1 MRWSCRLR
9 SGSSAGEQKYPC
21 ETFRIRDRIRKTHIC
36 GLRSEEVVLVEP
48 TIDEQILEELH
59 RKRKIFFEK
68 VVYRLSVVIL
78 FIVLWSLFVQLAHS
92 SYIPTPIGVAKAIGH
107 LVVKGD
113 FEGYSLWKHAWAS
126 FLRVLSGFSLALILG
141 VLLGLFMGLF
151 PILYDTTKVIIE
163 PIRFIPPLAW
173 IPVAIVLMR
182 GFSRYVFIIWL
193 GAFFPIFIS
202 VLASIPSVDPILKDV
217 IKVYGGTRFDIIRK
231 NIFPSIM
238 PEILSGAKIGLG
250 VSWMCIVAAE
260 MIGGENVG
268 LGRLILKYADLLK
281 TNEIVV
287 GMLLI
292 GIIGYLSNE
301 VMLRLERHLFR
312 WRTKMTL

>member
-1 MRWSCRLR
+1 MGLN
-9 SGSSAGEQKYPC
+9 SAGEPAAVVSNSQH
-21 ETFRIRDRIRKTHIC
+21 RILLEKMSYRI
-36 GLRSEEVVLVEP
+36 G
-48 TIDEQILEELH
+48 
-59 RKRKIFFEK
+59 
-68 VVYRLSVVIL
+68 VIL
-78 FIVLWSLFVQLAHS
+78 LFVLFWSLFAQLAHS
-92 SYIPTPIGVAKAIGH
+92 SYIPTPVGVAKAIAQ
-107 LVVKGD
+107 LVVNGD

-126 FLRVLSGFSLALILG
+126 FVRVLSGFSLALVMG

-163 PIRFIPPLAW
+163 PVRFIPPLAW

-231 NIFPSIM
+231 NIFPSVM

-268 LGRLILKYADLLK
+268 LGRLILKYADLLR

-292 GIIGYLSNE
+292 GMIGYLSNE
-301 VMLRLERHLFR
+301 AMLRLEKYLFR
-312 WRTKMTL
+312 WRANLTL

>member
-1 MRWSCRLR
+1 MR
-9 SGSSAGEQKYPC
+9 SGCSAGGQKYPC
-21 ETFRIRDRIRKTHIC
+21 ETFRIRDRLRNTHIS
-36 GLRSEEVVLVEP
+36 GLRSIEAVSVESA
-48 TIDEQILEELH
+48 TNEQKSQELY

-68 VVYRLSVVIL
+68 VLYRLSVVIL
-78 FIVLWSLFVQLAHS
+78 FILLWSLFVQLAHS
-92 SYIPTPIGVAKAIGH
+92 SYIPTPVGVAKAIAH

-113 FEGYSLWKHAWAS
+113 FEGYSLWRHAWAS
-126 FLRVLSGFSLALILG
+126 FVRVLSGFSLALIMG
-141 VLLGLFMGLF
+141 VILGLLMGLF

-301 VMLRLERHLFR
+301 VMLRLEKYLFR
-312 WRTKMTL
+312 WRTNMTL

>member
-1 MRWSCRLR
+1 MNDTSMESL
-9 SGSSAGEQKYPC
+9 S
-21 ETFRIRDRIRKTHIC
+21 DRTID
-36 GLRSEEVVLVEP
+36 LVETNSVHP
-48 TIDEQILEELH
+48 ISQESYN
-59 RKRKIFFEK
+59 KRKVFVEK
-68 VVYRLSVVIL
+68 MVYRLLVIIL
-78 FIVLWSLFVQLAHS
+78 FIAIWSLFAKLAHS
-92 SYIPTPIGVAKAIGH
+92 SYIPTPIGVAKAIAH
-107 LVVKGD
+107 LAVNGD

-126 FLRVLSGFSLALILG
+126 FVRVLSGFSLALIMG
-141 VLLGLFMGLF
+141 VILGLFMGLH

-217 IKVYGGTRFDIIRK
+217 IKVYGGTRFDIIKK
-231 NIFPSIM
+231 NILPSIT
-238 PEILSGAKIGLG
+238 PEILAGAKIGLG

-301 VMLRLERHLFR
+301 AMLMLEKYLFR
-312 WRTKMTL
+312 WRTEITL

>member
-1 MRWSCRLR
+1 MDS
-9 SGSSAGEQKYPC
+9 K
-21 ETFRIRDRIRKTHIC
+21 
-36 GLRSEEVVLVEP
+36 LVN
-48 TIDEQILEELH
+48 EQIPQESRNWGKVFL
-59 RKRKIFFEK
+59 EK
-68 VVYRLSVVIL
+68 VGYRLMVI
-78 FIVLWSLFVQLAHS
+78 IVFVALWSLFVQVARS
-92 SYIPTPIGVAKAIGH
+92 SYIPTPLGVIKAVIH
-107 LVVKGD
+107 LSLNGD
-113 FEGYSLWKHAWAS
+113 YEGYSLWQNTWAS
-126 FLRVLSGFSLALILG
+126 LVRVFSGFGLALLTG
-141 VLLGLFMGLF
+141 VILGLFMGIF
-151 PILYDTTKVIIE
+151 PIVYDVTKIIME

-202 VLASIPSVDPILKDV
+202 ILASIPNVDPILKDV
-217 IKVYGGTRFDIIRK
+217 VKVYGGTGFDIIKK
-231 NIFPSIM
+231 NILPSIT
-238 PEILSGAKIGLG
+238 PEILSGAKIALG

-292 GIIGYLSNE
+292 GIIGFLSNE
-301 VMLRLERHLFR
+301 AMLRIEKYLFR
-312 WRTKMTL
+312 WRTEITL

>member
-1 MRWSCRLR
+1 MELN
-9 SGSSAGEQKYPC
+9 SA
-21 ETFRIRDRIRKTHIC
+21 
-36 GLRSEEVVLVEP
+36 SESIVVKFHSQR
-48 TIDEQILEELH
+48 TILLE
-59 RKRKIFFEK
+59 KMA
-68 VVYRLSVVIL
+68 YRLGVIL
-78 FIVLWSLFVQLAHS
+78 LFLIIWSLFVKLAHS
-92 SYIPTPIGVAKAIGH
+92 SYIPTPLGVAKAIVT
-107 LVVKGD
+107 LTLNGD
-113 FEGYSLWKHAWAS
+113 YEGYSLWKHAWAS
-126 FLRVLSGFSLALILG
+126 CVRVLSGFSLALAMGVILG
-141 VLLGLFMGLF
+141 LLMGLF

-202 VLASIPSVDPILKDV
+202 ILTSIPRVDPVLKDV
-217 IKVYGGTRFDIIRK
+217 VKAYGGTRFDIIKK
-231 NIFPSIM
+231 NVFPSIT
-238 PEILSGAKIGLG
+238 PEILSGAKISLG

-268 LGRLILKYADLLK
+268 LGRLILKYADLLR

-301 VMLRLERHLFR
+301 GMLRIEKHLFR
-312 WRTKMTL
+312 WRTGITL

>member
-1 MRWSCRLR
+1 MESLSDQAISPVGTNSLDPVSR
-9 SGSSAGEQKYPC
+9 EFY
-21 ETFRIRDRIRKTHIC
+21 DRRKVFVKK
-36 GLRSEEVVLVEP
+36 LA
-48 TIDEQILEELH
+48 
-59 RKRKIFFEK
+59 
-68 VVYRLSVVIL
+68 YRLLVIIL
-78 FIVLWSLFVQLAHS
+78 FIAIWSLFAQFAQS
-92 SYIPTPIGVAKAIGH
+92 SYIPTPFGVAKAIAQ
-107 LVVKGD
+107 LVVNGD
-113 FEGYSLWKHAWAS
+113 FEGYSLWRHAWAS
-126 FLRVLSGFSLALILG
+126 FVRVLSGFSLALIMG
-141 VLLGLFMGLF
+141 VTLGLFMGLF
-151 PILYDTTKVIIE
+151 PVLYDTTKVIIE

-173 IPVAIVLMR
+173 IPIAIVLMR

-217 IKVYGGTRFDIIRK
+217 IKVYGGTRFDIIKK
-231 NIFPSIM
+231 NILPCVT

-250 VSWMCIVAAE
+250 VAWMCIVAAE

-301 VMLRLERHLFR
+301 AMLGLEKYLFR
-312 WRTKMTL
+312 WRTKITL